1 MRKKKLWIVLLC
13 IVAATA
19 FCFASLTAFAEEP
32 ADGAATEETLNLA
45 LDQTKWNTTTFEA
58 KADGLYAKG
67 SNVSATTKDKIPA
80 SATVTT
86 AINGSLLEYQASGAW
101 CYAWIVLK
109 QSDPNATVTCNGKT
123 ATLSSGNG
131 LIFSWGGSHGSESI
145 NEVIDGQSV
154 KMTDTKFVSGYDTWY
169 QYAVNNEIA
178 VTMTDG
184 PFGTT
189 LDIVF
194 KGGKTGETK
203 TYSYTCENN
212 FSGEGYYGF
221 GYFGSGTVDETHNY
235 VVTKSTVEE
244 IAVDND
250 LSHSAANWTTSTPS
264 IASGEDGIT
273 ATANG
278 NALLNHKL
286 PANSTVTVKVT
297 GTAAGTWGNIWFTL
311 KDTRETPDASSSG
324 ATAGSYILYRLGAD
338 FMIGETT
345 IAEVKDGELI
355 TSKKSIAG
363 ANNND
368 CWYFRNR
375 VTEFTFTTE
384 DTETGVKV
392 TVHVKGENCEYEEV
406 IESDNEALK
415 GEWTLGIGCLV
426 DFAGGNLVIDNVTVK
441 NNGTSGG
448 ETPDPVDPDPVD
460 PEPEEPEELE
470 PEIANLAVSSD
481 NFDGGLGNHSG
492 IFGENGITVS
502 QTTFSAS
509 LAKDVKAGSKI
520 VLDLEGKGETTSW
533 GEAWIVLKDV
543 SYPQVI
549 DARQDE
555 KSSFRS
561 LTRGMNYV
569 AFRFGN
575 SYLAG
580 INEVKDG
587 QFAETI
593 FTEWA
598 QSDYT
603 AFFKQ
608 RVRVVIT
615 TEDLEEGVKF
625 NIEFQNLTTGHTLT
639 KEYVSDNV
647 KLKGDYAVNVG
658 TYVGLNAGE
667 SLVIRKFGV
676 TETVEKVD
684 RSGANMAT
692 DLKYMKNGLNY
703 KAFEYY
709 DGNGLALEGVTK
721 AGFTMYHK
729 VESAQSV
736 TLKYNNTLT
745 GAQYGNVYLLLK
757 ANDRYV
763 DVPNPNDKEI
773 NEYNAKSQADP
784 AAAKGDNWILIMFG
798 ADGLQRYVCIDGI
811 IETVNLGNGADNN
824 DVWFWYKQAPSVM
837 LTATDIAETEE
848 DDAHVEVNFTLM
860 GSSGKLTAKSF
871 KVYEEALMGAKYLQV
886 SYFLSTGGN
895 MEGNFDFVCLEKL
908 SYMGLDNVVIPEI
921 DVDALNA
928 SIASYKTITAENYEE
943 AKGVYEATVAKYAEM
958 NVLQADKF
966 NAEALAGLNKKLE
979 TYLADKEAAA
989 DVTAK
994 IAAINIDEVNDENY
1008 ATAKAVV
1015 VSARQDYDD
1024 LSAAGKAMV
1033 TNLDILTAAEAKV
1046 KAYEDVKNAAD
1057 EVIAKIAALAEITV
1071 TDDNYE
1077 TAKAD
1082 VAAAKAAYEALSDAA
1097 KARVTNHEIIA
1108 AAEGKIKAYEDAKAD
1123 ESGNSSSGESDGS
1136 QKNSTDS
1143 GSSGGSGCG
1152 SAVGASGLGLLV
1164 LLAAGAVAVFKK
1176 KEN

>member
-19 FCFASLTAFAEEP
+19 LCFASLTAYAEEP
-32 ADGAATEETLNLA
+32 AEGAETEETLNLA

-67 SNVSATTKDKIPA
+67 TNVSATTKDKIPA

-86 AINGSLLEYQASGAW
+86 AISGTLAEKDTTW

-109 QSDPNATVTCNGKT
+109 QSDPNATVTCNGKN

-131 LIFSWGGSHGSESI
+131 LIFSWGASHGSESV

-154 KMTDTKFVSGYDTWY
+154 KMTDTKFVSGFDSWS
-169 QYAVNNEIA
+169 QYAVNSEITI
-178 VTMTDG
+178 TMTDG

-189 LDIVF
+189 LDLVF
-194 KGGKTGETK
+194 KGGVTNETK
-203 TYSYTCENN
+203 TYSYTCEND

-221 GYFGSGTVDETHNY
+221 GYLGGGTVDETHNY
-235 VVTKSTVEE
+235 VITKATVEE

-250 LSHSAANWTTSTPS
+250 LSHSAANWTTSTGS
-264 IASGEDGIT
+264 IVGGENGIT

-278 NALLNHKL
+278 NALLKHKL
-286 PANSTVTVKVT
+286 PANSTVTAKIT
-297 GTAAGTWGNIWFTL
+297 GTAAGTWGNVWFTL
-311 KDTRETPDASSSG
+311 KDTRETPDASSSN
-324 ATAGSYILYRLGAD
+324 ATAGSYILYRLGGD
-338 FMIGETT
+338 FNVGQGT
-345 IAEVKDGELI
+345 IAEVKDGTLLPLNH
-355 TSKKSIAG
+355 SIEG
-363 ANNND
+363 ASNAD
-368 CWYFRNR
+368 SWYVRKQ

-406 IESDNEALK
+406 IESDNEVLK
-415 GEWTLGIGCLV
+415 GEWTLGIGCFV
-426 DFAGGNLVIDNVTVK
+426 DLAGGNLVIDNVTVK
-441 NNGTSGG
+441 NNDKS
-448 ETPDPVDPDPVD
+448 E
-460 PEPEEPEELE
+460 PEKPEPEEPEPQPEEPEELE
-470 PEIANLAVSSD
+470 PEIANLAVSAD
-481 NFDGGLGNHSG
+481 NFNGGLGNHSG
-492 IFGENGITVS
+492 VFGENGITIS

-509 LAKDVKAGSKI
+509 LVKDVKAGSKI
-520 VLDLEGKGETTSW
+520 VLDLEGKGETTGW
-533 GEAWIVLKDV
+533 GEAWIILKDV

-587 QFAETI
+587 QFTETI
-593 FTEWA
+593 ITEWA
-598 QSDYT
+598 QSDFT

-615 TEDLEEGVKF
+615 TEDSDSGVKF

-667 SLVIRKFGV
+667 SIVIRKFGV
-676 TETVEKVD
+676 TETVEKTD

-692 DLKYMKNGLNY
+692 DLKYMRNGFNY
-703 KAFEYY
+703 KAFRYY
-709 DGNGLALEGVTK
+709 DGNGLALEQVTK

-729 VESAQSV
+729 VASAQSV

-745 GAQYGNVYLLLK
+745 SASYGNTYLLLK

-763 DVPNPNDKEI
+763 EVPNPNDREI
-773 NEYNAKSQADP
+773 NEYNAKSEADP
-784 AAAKGDNWILIMFG
+784 AAAKGDNWILVMFG

-811 IETVNLGNGADNN
+811 IEKTNLGDGADNL
-824 DVWFWYKQAPSVM
+824 DVWYWYKQAPSIM

-848 DDAHVEVNFTLM
+848 DDAHIEVNFTLM

-871 KVYEEALMGAKYLQV
+871 NVYEEALMGAKYLQV

-895 MEGNFDFVCLEKL
+895 MESDFDFVCLEKL
-908 SYMGLDNVVIPEI
+908 SYMGLDDVVIPEI
-921 DVDALNA
+921 DVEALNA
-928 SIASYKTITAENYEE
+928 SIASYKAITAENYEA
-943 AKGVYEATVAKYAEM
+943 AKATYEAAAAKRAEM
-958 NVLQADKF
+958 NVLQVDKF
-966 NAEALAGLNKKLE
+966 NAAALAELNKKLE
-979 TYLADKEAAA
+979 AYLTDKEAAA

-994 IAAINIDEVNDENY
+994 IAAINIAEVNDENY
-1008 ATAKAVV
+1008 AAAKATV
-1015 VSARQDYDD
+1015 VSARQDYED
-1024 LSAAGKAMV
+1024 LSDAGKAMV
-1033 TNLDILTAAEAKV
+1033 TNLDALKAAEAKV
-1046 KAYEDVKNAAD
+1046 KAYEDVKSAAD
-1057 EVIAKIAALAEITV
+1057 EVIAKIAALEKITV

-1077 TAKAD
+1077 TVKAD
-1082 VAAAKAAYEALSDAA
+1082 VVAAKAAYEALSEAS
-1097 KARVTNHEIIA
+1097 KARVDNYEIIA
-1108 AAEGKIKAYEDAKAD
+1108 SAESKINAYEDAKAE
-1123 ESGNSSSGESDGS
+1123 ESNKPTSEKPNESQND
-1136 QKNSTDS
+1136 STDS
-1143 GSSGGSGCG
+1143 GSSGGGLGCG
-1152 SAVGASGLGLLV
+1152 SAVGASGLGLMV
-1164 LLAAGAVAVFKK
+1164 LLAAGAVAIFKK